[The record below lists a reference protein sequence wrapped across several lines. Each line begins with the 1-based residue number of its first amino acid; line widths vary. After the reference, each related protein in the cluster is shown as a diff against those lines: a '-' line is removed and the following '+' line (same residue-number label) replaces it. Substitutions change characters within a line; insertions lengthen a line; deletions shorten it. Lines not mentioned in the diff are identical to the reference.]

1 MDNETKLNEAVEQYE
16 RRLEN
21 KGTGVLII
29 AAFTAI
35 SKWMRYEKEFKDIET
50 WRKARSISWSLMMI
64 PDSYNLAPESLEEA
78 NDAGLSLAK
87 AYFETGEIELG
98 YTFRFFMKKLGVFYL
113 LNSQETGDL
122 ILCLLILRVVVEN
135 NEDLPLI
142 DKYIKDRKSICKS
155 QLEGGEIYDD
165 TLNTANLIIATQF
178 TE

>member
-135 NEDLPLI
+135 NEDHTLI
-142 DKYIKDRKSICKS
+142 DKYIEDIESICKA
-155 QLEGGEIYDD
+155 QLEGEEIYDE
-165 TLNTANLIIATQF
+165 TLNTATKIYEEFNS
-178 TE
+178 

>member
-1 MDNETKLNEAVEQYE
+1 MDNETKLEEAVEKYE
-16 RRLEN
+16 RILEN
-21 KGTGVLII
+21 KGSGVLII

-35 SKWMRYEKEFKDIET
+35 SKWLRYEEEFKDIET
-50 WRKARSISWSLMMI
+50 WRKARSISQSLMAT
-64 PDSYNLAPESLEEA
+64 PDAYNLAPESLQEA
-78 NDAGLSLAK
+78 NDAGISLAET
-87 AYFETGEIELG
+87 YFETGEIEKG
-98 YTFRFFMKKLGVFYL
+98 YTFRSFMKKLGVFYL

-142 DKYIKDRKSICKS
+142 DKYIKDIESICKS